1 LCSCVSF
8 IDFGHVEPDCRQTG
22 SPVIFSFYYQR
33 FYGSFHVSI
42 CNLCDILSKIIEK
55 DLMNS
60 INCKGK
66 LLSLDEP
73 VVMGIINA
81 TPDSFYEGHLKMP
94 INELLNLAGKMI
106 ADGAAILDIGGLST
120 RPGSQ
125 PVSIQ
130 EETDRVL
137 PVIESIL
144 VAYPDIILSIDTYN
158 GTVAKAAVL
167 QGAAIINDI
176 SGGKLD
182 VDMIDTAAVLG
193 VPYICMHMLGTPATM
208 QQEAVYENVAKEV
221 LDFFI
226 NKIDACNRAGIK
238 DIIID
243 PGFGFAKTI
252 EHNFQLLKQLA
263 VLKITGKP
271 ILAGLSRKSSIY
283 KTLGITAAE
292 ALNGTT
298 VLNTMALMNGASIL
312 RVHDVKEAVEAVKL
326 FKAYKKAP

>member
-1 LCSCVSF
+1 
-8 IDFGHVEPDCRQTG
+8 
-22 SPVIFSFYYQR
+22 
-33 FYGSFHVSI
+33 
-42 CNLCDILSKIIEK
+42 
-55 DLMNS
+55 MNS

-66 LLSLDEP
+66 LLSMDEP

-81 TPDSFYEGHLKMP
+81 TPDSFYEGHLKMDVKE
-94 INELLNLAGKMI
+94 IVTLAGKMI

-125 PVSIQ
+125 PVSVQ

-137 PVIESIL
+137 PVIENIL
-144 VAYPDIILSIDTYN
+144 AAYPEIILSIDTYN
-158 GTVAKAAVL
+158 SAVAKAAING
-167 QGAAIINDI
+167 GAGIINDV
-176 SGGKLD
+176 SGGNLD
-182 VDMIDTAAVLG
+182 AAMIDTAAALG

-208 QQEAVYENVAKEV
+208 QQEAVYKNIVQEV
-221 LDFFI
+221 LDYFI
-226 NKIDACNRAGIK
+226 AKINACHKVGIK
-238 DIIID
+238 DVIID

-252 EHNFQLLKQLA
+252 EHNFEFLKHMA

-271 ILAGLSRKSSIY
+271 ILAGLSRKSTIY

-312 RVHDVKEAVEAVKL
+312 RVHDVKEATEAVKL
-326 FKAYKKAP
+326 FKAYNKAP

>member
-1 LCSCVSF
+1 
-8 IDFGHVEPDCRQTG
+8 
-22 SPVIFSFYYQR
+22 
-33 FYGSFHVSI
+33 
-42 CNLCDILSKIIEK
+42 
-55 DLMNS
+55 MNS

-66 LLSLDEP
+66 LLNLYEP

-81 TPDSFYEGHLKMP
+81 TPDSFYEGHLN
-94 INELLNLAGKMI
+94 IATNDVVALAGNMI
-106 ADGAAILDIGGLST
+106 ADGASILDIGGLST

-125 PVSIQ
+125 PISVQ

-137 PVIESIL
+137 PLIENIL
-144 VAYPDIILSIDTYN
+144 RAYPDIILSIDTYN
-158 GTVAKAAVL
+158 AVVAKAAIM

-176 SGGKLD
+176 SGGNLD
-182 VDMIDTAAVLG
+182 DDMIGTAAALG
-193 VPYICMHMLGTPATM
+193 VPYICMHMMGTPANM
-208 QQEAVYENVAKEV
+208 QKYAVYNNVVNEV

-226 NKIDACNRAGIK
+226 AKIDSCNKAGIK

-252 EHNFQLLKQLA
+252 EHNFQLLKEMT
-263 VLKITGKP
+263 VLKIAGKP

-312 RVHDVKEAVEAVKL
+312 RVHDVKQATEAVKL
-326 FKAYKKAP
+326 YNAYKKAP